1 MISNQILQSTIDGI
15 KAITKTDMWILDSQG
30 QGIVSTVEDMI
41 LPVQEIESFVS
52 SPADSQEIQGHQFF
66 KILDDEVPEY
76 ILAVSSEGSD
86 AYMVGRMT
94 VLQIQNLLEAYKEKY
109 DGDNFIK
116 NLLLDNMLLVDIY
129 NRAKKLHIRTDVK
142 RVVMLLETKEEKD
155 FNALERVRSSYDA
168 KGRDFITAVDE
179 KDVIIVKELEGEDV
193 SAQIEQSARSILEL
207 FKESGAI
214 VSYGTVVHEMT
225 YWFQEH
231 KLRIGD
237 RTKDQMEQA
246 ARSGKQNIAEGH
258 ADGMT
263 SLEMEIKL
271 VNSARGSLIELRED
285 YEDRLRTHGWP
296 MWDKS
301 HPRYEKMVQFCY
313 HHHEPE
319 DYRPYFERWSEEEFC
334 NVALTLIHQA
344 DRGMWSWLR
353 KKEQQFLE
361 EGGIREKMSA
371 ARRQA
376 RGY

>member
-1 MISNQILQSTIDGI
+1 MAKLNEGGF
-15 KAITKTDMWILDSQG
+15 LDSG
-30 QGIVSTVEDMI
+30 GDYRDLIFYKKT
-41 LPVQEIESFVS
+41 
-52 SPADSQEIQGHQFF
+52 
-66 KILDDEVPEY
+66 K
-76 ILAVSSEGSD
+76 
-86 AYMVGRMT
+86 
-94 VLQIQNLLEAYKEKY
+94 VLY
-109 DGDNFIK
+109 D
-116 NLLLDNMLLVDIY
+116 
-129 NRAKKLHIRTDVK
+129 
-142 RVVMLLETKEEKD
+142 
-155 FNALERVRSSYDA
+155 
-168 KGRDFITAVDE
+168 
-179 KDVIIVKELEGEDV
+179 
-193 SAQIEQSARSILEL
+193 
-207 FKESGAI
+207 
-214 VSYGTVVHEMT
+214 MT

-296 MWDKS
+296 MWDKN

-313 HHHEPE
+313 HHHNPE

-344 DRGMWSWLR
+344 DRGMWSWLK
-353 KKEQQFLE
+353 KKEQQFLS

-371 ARRQA
+371 ARRAA